1 MGPQQS
7 MKTAKPNAAK
17 DSYKRLRCFSWDQLW
32 AEHVPAF
39 NAATPPSDVRDAGL
53 VRAVGVVFSES
64 GRRSQKEEVAA
75 WLRSLLQDKDEKIR
89 RYAMAALPKIGAESA
104 DEEALIGLL
113 QKTHPLEREKKFLAR
128 ALDKIGGKATLE
140 IADGLPGQ
148 TALKVK
154 ASVAR
159 EECPSEI
166 RLESAVDLFS
176 GLRIHLRGR
185 RGLEGFVRKELESTM
200 PARGLFEFRNSQLG
214 LVEIAP
220 RLPFRLSDL
229 LTLRCFGT
237 LAFVLGTTPGLD
249 AAEIAALITAP
260 PARALFQ
267 KLTQGSM
274 RYRLEF
280 PSLGHQRGLV
290 RDIANR
296 AYALCPDLLNDA
308 QSAPWAVEIHP
319 HQGRFAVELR
329 PRFSPDPRFAYRR
342 LDVPAASHP
351 PLAACMARLA
361 GSTGHDVAWDP
372 FCGSGLELI
381 ERGFLGG
388 VRKLLGS
395 DRSAEAIDVAKCNL
409 AASGLRVAS
418 DFFHGDFRNANLSPS
433 SISQIISN
441 PPMGRRVPIPDLKG
455 LVHDLFDIAAR
466 VLQPG
471 GVLVFAN
478 PLSLRPRDARLKL
491 DTTQRIDL
499 GGFDVNLE
507 KFIKMNR

>member
-1 MGPQQS
+1 
-7 MKTAKPNAAK
+7 MKTARPNAAK
-17 DSYKRLRCFSWDQLW
+17 DSYKRLRCFSWEQLW
-32 AEHVPAF
+32 EEHVPAF
-39 NAATPPSDVRDAGL
+39 NAATSPSEARNAGL

-64 GRRSQKEEVAA
+64 GRSSQKEEVAA
-75 WLRSLLQDKDEKIR
+75 WLRSLLQDQDEKIR
-89 RYAMAALPKIGAESA
+89 RYAMAALPKIGAEAA
-104 DEEALIGLL
+104 DEEALINLL
-113 QKTHPLEREKKFLAR
+113 RKANPPEREKKFLAR

-140 IADGLPGQ
+140 IADQLSGQ

-159 EECPSEI
+159 EERPSEI
-166 RLESAVDLFS
+166 LLDQAVEIFS

-200 PARGLFEFRNSQLG
+200 PARGLFEFRSSQLG

-220 RLPFRLSDL
+220 RGPFRLSDL

-237 LAFVLGTTPGLD
+237 PAFVLGTIPKLD
-249 AAEIAALITAP
+249 STEMAALITAP
-260 PARALFQ
+260 SARALLQ
-267 KLTQGSM
+267 GLTKGSI

-308 QSAPWAVEIHP
+308 RSAPWAVEIHP
-319 HQGRFAVELR
+319 HRGRFAVELR

-361 GSTGHDVAWDP
+361 GSTGDDVVWDP

-388 VRKLLGS
+388 VSKLLGS

-409 AASGLRVAS
+409 AASGLRVTS
-418 DFFHGDFRNANLSPS
+418 DFFHGDFRNANLAPG

-441 PPMGRRVPIPDLKG
+441 PPMGRRVPIADLQG
-455 LVHDLFDIAAR
+455 LIRDLFETAAG
-466 VLQPG
+466 VLQSG

-478 PLSLRPRDARLKL
+478 PLSLRPSDARLKL
-491 DTTQRIDL
+491 DSTHRIDL
-499 GGFDVNLE
+499 GGFDVHIE
-507 KFIKMNR
+507 KFIKTKR

>member
-1 MGPQQS
+1 
-7 MKTAKPNAAK
+7 MKTARPNAAK
-17 DSYKRLRCFSWDQLW
+17 DSYKQLRCFSWEQLW
-32 AEHVPAF
+32 VEHVSAF
-39 NAATPPSDVRDAGL
+39 NAATPPSEARNAGL

-64 GRRSQKEEVAA
+64 GRRSQKDEVAA
-75 WLRSLLQDKDEKIR
+75 WLRSLLQDPDEKIR

-104 DEEALIGLL
+104 DEEALINLL
-113 QKTHPLEREKKFLAR
+113 RKANPPEREKKFLAR

-140 IADGLPGQ
+140 IADELPGQ

-159 EECPSEI
+159 EESPSEI
-166 RLESAVDLFS
+166 RVDQVVDVFS

-200 PARGLFEFRNSQLG
+200 PARRLFVVGSSQPG

-220 RLPFRLSDL
+220 LGPFRLSDL

-237 LAFVLGTTPGLD
+237 LGFVLGTIPKPD
-249 AAEIAALITAP
+249 SAEIASLITAP
-260 PARALFQ
+260 PARALLQ
-267 KLTQGSM
+267 KLTKGAI

-308 QSAPWAVEIHP
+308 RGAPWAVEIHP
-319 HQGRFAVELR
+319 HRGRFTVELR

-351 PLAACMARLA
+351 PLAACMGHLA
-361 GSTGHDVAWDP
+361 GNSGHDVVWDP

-395 DRSAEAIDVAKCNL
+395 DRSAAAIDVAECNL
-409 AASGLRVAS
+409 AASGLRMAS
-418 DFFHGDFRNANLSPS
+418 EFFHGDFRNTNLAPS

-441 PPMGRRVPIPDLKG
+441 PPMGRRVPIPDLEG
-455 LVHDLFDIAAR
+455 LIHDLFDIAAR

-478 PLSLRPRDARLKL
+478 PLSSRPSDARLKL

-499 GGFDVNLE
+499 GGFDVHLE
-507 KFIKMNR
+507 KFIKTNR

>member
-1 MGPQQS
+1 M
-7 MKTAKPNAAK
+7 
-17 DSYKRLRCFSWDQLW
+17 
-32 AEHVPAF
+32 PAF
-39 NAATPPSDVRDAGL
+39 NAATSPSEARNAGL

-64 GRRSQKEEVAA
+64 GRSSQKEEVAA
-75 WLRSLLQDKDEKIR
+75 WLRSLLQDQDEKIR
-89 RYAMAALPKIGAESA
+89 RYAMAALPKIGAEAA
-104 DEEALIGLL
+104 DEEALINLL
-113 QKTHPLEREKKFLAR
+113 RKANPPEREKKFLAR

-140 IADGLPGQ
+140 IADELSGQ

-159 EECPSEI
+159 EERPSEI
-166 RLESAVDLFS
+166 LLDQAVEIFS

-200 PARGLFEFRNSQLG
+200 PARGLFEFRSSQLG

-220 RLPFRLSDL
+220 RGPFRLSDL

-237 LAFVLGTTPGLD
+237 LAFVLGTIPKLD
-249 AAEIAALITAP
+249 STEMAALITAP
-260 PARALFQ
+260 SARALLQ
-267 KLTQGSM
+267 GLTKGSI

-308 QSAPWAVEIHP
+308 RSAPWAVEIHP
-319 HQGRFAVELR
+319 HRGRFAVELR

-361 GSTGHDVAWDP
+361 GSTGDDVVWDP

-388 VRKLLGS
+388 VSKLLGS

-409 AASGLRVAS
+409 AASGLRVTS
-418 DFFHGDFRNANLSPS
+418 DFFHGDFRNANLAPG

-441 PPMGRRVPIPDLKG
+441 PPMGRRVPIADLQG
-455 LVHDLFDIAAR
+455 LIRDLFETAAG
-466 VLQPG
+466 VLQSG

-478 PLSLRPRDARLKL
+478 PLSLRPSDARLKL
-491 DTTQRIDL
+491 DSTHRIDL
-499 GGFDVNLE
+499 GGFDVHIE
-507 KFIKMNR
+507 KFIKTKR

>member
-1 MGPQQS
+1 
-7 MKTAKPNAAK
+7 
-17 DSYKRLRCFSWDQLW
+17 
-32 AEHVPAF
+32 
-39 NAATPPSDVRDAGL
+39 
-53 VRAVGVVFSES
+53 
-64 GRRSQKEEVAA
+64 
-75 WLRSLLQDKDEKIR
+75 LQDQDEKIR
-89 RYAMAALPKIGAESA
+89 RYAMAALPKIGAEAA
-104 DEEALIGLL
+104 DEEALINLL
-113 QKTHPLEREKKFLAR
+113 RKANPPEREKKFLAR

-140 IADGLPGQ
+140 IADQLSGQ

-159 EECPSEI
+159 EERPSEI
-166 RLESAVDLFS
+166 LLDQAVEIFS

-200 PARGLFEFRNSQLG
+200 PARGLFEFRSSQLG

-220 RLPFRLSDL
+220 RGPFRLSDL

-237 LAFVLGTTPGLD
+237 PAFVLGTIPKLD
-249 AAEIAALITAP
+249 STEMAALITAP
-260 PARALFQ
+260 SARALLQ
-267 KLTQGSM
+267 GLTKGSI

-308 QSAPWAVEIHP
+308 RSAPWAVEIHP
-319 HQGRFAVELR
+319 HRGRFAVELR

-361 GSTGHDVAWDP
+361 GSTGDDVVWDP

-388 VRKLLGS
+388 VSKLLGS

-409 AASGLRVAS
+409 AASGLRVTS
-418 DFFHGDFRNANLSPS
+418 DFFHGDFRNANLAPG

-441 PPMGRRVPIPDLKG
+441 PPMGRRVPIADLQG
-455 LVHDLFDIAAR
+455 LIRDLFETAAG
-466 VLQPG
+466 VLQSG

-478 PLSLRPRDARLKL
+478 PLSLRPSDARLKL
-491 DTTQRIDL
+491 DSTHRIDL
-499 GGFDVNLE
+499 GGFDVHIE
-507 KFIKMNR
+507 KFIKTKR